1 MNREFMITIAVM
13 SISIRFV
20 MHFISLPVR
29 VLFFAV
35 VLLAAPYILRLMK
48 YINTGLCA
56 PLLYSFVLLPI
67 KFVLMYLVYG
77 RVLIS

>member
-1 MNREFMITIAVM
+1 MNRGFMIITAVM
-13 SISIRFV
+13 SILIRFV

-35 VLLAAPYILRLMK
+35 VLLVVPYILRLMK
-48 YINTGLCA
+48 YINTGLCV

-67 KFVLMYLVYG
+67 KFVLMCLVYG